1 MEKASS
7 LAAKKLYYFSDASHQ
22 DFLAH
27 HGPSYLAS
35 DVSRSRGAPYATLNR
50 RAGEFYAT
58 QIDPQLDYYVNMPDH
73 LVLAKSLVKSS
84 SVEADVWD
92 GIDKTPIAYMPPPG
106 YRPESSSS
114 VGLELGGP
122 WSFYKEFY
130 AAHGLTA
137 ALSFVKPQTALSSG
151 HSLWVPLL
159 LHNDTRESHD
169 LVLRASLPDGW
180 TSTSKE
186 STYHL
191 ESHSSYP
198 AQLFLTAPATKAGA
212 EPQELRWTLLENGKP
227 IGEATLLVYSEY
239 NGVPQ

>member
-1 MEKASS
+1 MLCRSTRNWTITLTCLTILCLQSRWSS
-7 LAAKKLYYFSDASHQ
+7 L
-22 DFLAH
+22 
-27 HGPSYLAS
+27 
-35 DVSRSRGAPYATLNR
+35 
-50 RAGEFYAT
+50 
-58 QIDPQLDYYVNMPDH
+58 H
-73 LVLAKSLVKSS
+73 LSKRMSGMESIRLRLR
-84 SVEADVWD
+84 
-92 GIDKTPIAYMPPPG
+92 TCPPPG

-114 VGLELGGP
+114 VGLELGGL

-130 AAHGLTA
+130 ASHGLTA
-137 ALSFVKPQTALSSG
+137 ALSFVKPQTVLSSG

-198 AQLFLTAPATKAGA
+198 AQLFLTAPATKAGR

-227 IGEATLLVYSEY
+227 IGEATLLVF
-239 NGVPQ
+239 PQ